1 MNEKDLI
8 FWSFSTKSA
17 EQPVNRLYVCDE
29 IARYQ
34 SWFGDEATP
43 SYFRYQL
50 SKCQGDIEVM
60 IDSPGGD
67 AFAGNAIYDMLREY
81 SASGKGRIV
90 AKVSLAASAASII
103 AMAADEIQISVVGT
117 IMIHNPWSMMQGNA
131 KQLRATADVLDEIR
145 EGQIRAYMQ
154 KTGLSYEKIVGLMD
168 GEGDGTY
175 MNAKTAMELGFAD
188 KIINE
193 GDEGWVSDVAKA
205 KIAACMIRMEDQDED
220 EEDDET
226 PPPEEPE
233 EPEKPDDSEE
243 PEEPDGE
250 DEEDED
256 KDDEEERDKAKA
268 AMMLAGLK
276 LQMTALK
283 AHIEGGY

>member
-8 FWSFSTKSA
+8 FWSFSPKSA

-103 AMAADEIQISVVGT
+103 AMAADEIQISLVGT
-117 IMIHNPWSMMQGNA
+117 IMIHNPWSALQGNA

-205 KIAACMIRMEDQDED
+205 KIAACMVRMEEED
-220 EEDDET
+220 EEGDET
-226 PPPEEPE
+226 PPPAEPAPPLAGAAREPEAPE
-233 EPEKPDDSEE
+233 EPEKP
-243 PEEPDGE
+243 EEPDEDKGEEDKE
-250 DEEDED
+250 DEERTEAL
-256 KDDEEERDKAKA
+256 RSL
-268 AMMLAGLK
+268 MLALCR
-276 LQMTALK
+276 
-283 AHIEGGY
+283 

>member
-8 FWSFSTKSA
+8 FWSFSPKSA

-50 SKCQGDIEVM
+50 SKCRGDIEVM

-103 AMAADEIQISVVGT
+103 AMAADEIQISLVGT
-117 IMIHNPWSMMQGNA
+117 IMIHNPWSALQGNA

-188 KIINE
+188 KIIGE

-205 KIAACMIRMEDQDED
+205 KIAACMVRMEEDED
-220 EEDDET
+220 EEGDET
-226 PPPEEPE
+226 PPPAEPAPPLAGAAREPE
-233 EPEKPDDSEE
+233 APEAPEK
-243 PEEPDGE
+243 PEEPDDDGEEDKE
-250 DEEDED
+250 DEERTEAL
-256 KDDEEERDKAKA
+256 RSL
-268 AMMLAGLK
+268 MLALC
-276 LQMTALK
+276 L
-283 AHIEGGY
+283 